1 MPDVDLRDDMLKLVR
16 YKILFVKRDLE
27 YTFPEREELVSE
39 NIDSTG
45 YTAWKIAQFI
55 QDLGSIEIPTKWR
68 SKKYPRDPG
77 SDTAPKINS
86 LDEEDKKYLRV
97 YYEVLDRYP
106 RERFKH
112 EERQIEVLE
121 QIRDKL
127 RSESQTQDPT
137 PELPPDLKP
146 LIDQL
151 RAQVSHMLSAAP
163 QASPIAAIVIFQVD
177 QAKEAQ
183 FRRMADALTEATRQL
198 PGCNV
203 FAFHRAPQSKVANA
217 VEYLIYEDWETTA
230 FFRTQWDSR
239 HLKDFQYNLG
249 GLMVALPDL
258 RFYEGWREYRKDGV
272 GTVARVAQTGQKRC
286 WNTGGTPID
295 CQGTGQDGEIQAGM
309 AWPTPRFTDHNDGTV
324 TDHLTGLVW
333 LKDADR
339 FGEVPWEEALRH
351 ARTLAGGGRGLTD
364 GSTAGDWRLPTIREL
379 FSLIDYGTA
388 DPIIPAGHPF
398 TNVRSSIYWTS
409 TTLAA
414 APTLAWM
421 MTLGIGPTVFD
432 LKINA
437 NRMWPVR
444 GQSTCVAQT
453 GQKMCWDSMGKEIP
467 CRGTGQDGEIQAGV
481 AWPTPRF
488 TDNGDGTV
496 TDQLTGL
503 VWLKNANPFGWR
515 TWEQALRD
523 CHELASGSHGLTDG
537 SVARDW
543 RLPNIREIES
553 LVDYN
558 NAGPCLPTGHP
569 FTNVRPSSY
578 WTSTSVAAAPT
589 EAMFIILGVGPA
601 IFESKEH
608 PFFVWPVR
616 DRRAVRGPHNGTP
629 RKCAR
634 RRSVWLK
641 HLPHHSH
648 RRRVS

>member
-1 MPDVDLRDDMLKLVR
+1 MPDTDLHDDMLKLVY

-27 YTFPEREELVSE
+27 YTFPEKEELVSE
-39 NIDSTG
+39 NIDASG
-45 YTAWKIAQFI
+45 YTAWKIAEFI
-55 QDLGSIEIPTKWR
+55 QDLENIDIPRKWR
-68 SKKYPRDPG
+68 DKKYPRDTTG
-77 SDTAPKINS
+77 ETAPKIDA

-106 RERFKH
+106 RERFKY
-112 EERQIEVLE
+112 EERQIEILE

-127 RSESQTQDPT
+127 RPG
-137 PELPPDLKP
+137 PPGPGQQPGVPADLKP

-151 RAQVSHMLSAAP
+151 RAQVTQMLSALP
-163 QASPIAAIVIFQVD
+163 QAMPIAATVVFQVD
-177 QAKEAQ
+177 KTREDR
-183 FRRMADALTEATRQL
+183 FKRMADALTEATRRL

-203 FAFHRAPQSKVANA
+203 FAFHKALQSKAANA

-230 FFRTQWDSR
+230 LFRTQWASQ
-239 HLKDFQYNLG
+239 HLQDFQYNLG
-249 GLMVALPDL
+249 GLLVALPEL
-258 RFYEGWREYRKDGV
+258 TWYEGWREYRQIV
-272 GTVARVAQTGQKRC
+272 VPTEARVAQTGQRRC
-286 WNTGGTPID
+286 WNIRGAPID
-295 CQGTGQDGEIQAGM
+295 CTGTGQDGEKQAGV
-309 AWPTPRFTDHNDGTV
+309 AWPEPRFTDNRDGTV
-324 TDHLTGLVW
+324 TDNLTGLIW
-333 LKDADR
+333 LQDADR
-339 FGEVPWEEALRH
+339 FGEVPWEEALTN
-351 ARTLAGGGRGLTD
+351 AKNLAGGSRGLTD
-364 GSTAGDWRLPTIREL
+364 GSKAGAWRLPTIREL

-444 GQSTCVAQT
+444 GEGARVAQT
-453 GQKMCWDSMGKEIP
+453 GQQRCWNTRGVEIP
-467 CRGTGQDGEIQAGV
+467 CAGTGQDGELRAGV

-496 TDQLTGL
+496 TDNLTGL
-503 VWLKNANPFGWR
+503 VWLKDANPFGWR

-523 CHELASGSHGLTDG
+523 CNDLASGSHGLTDG

-601 IFESKEH
+601 IFENKEH

-616 DRRAVRGPHNGTP
+616 DRRPVR
-629 RKCAR
+629 
-634 RRSVWLK
+634 
-641 HLPHHSH
+641 
-648 RRRVS
+648 

>member
-1 MPDVDLRDDMLKLVR
+1 MPDTDLRDDMLKLVR
-16 YKILFVKRDLE
+16 YKILFMKRDLE

-45 YTAWKIAQFI
+45 YTAWKIAEFI
-55 QDLGSIEIPTKWR
+55 QNLGKTPIPEKWLE
-68 SKKYPRDPG
+68 KKYPRDV
-77 SDTAPKINS
+77 SKDTPASPPKNGPTIDR
-86 LDEEDKKYLRV
+86 LDEEDKKHLRV

-106 RERFKH
+106 RERFKY

-127 RSESQTQDPT
+127 SVDSHNGQ
-137 PELPPDLKP
+137 PDLPEDLDP

-151 RAQVSHMLSAAP
+151 RAQVSQMLMTLP
-163 QASPIAAIVIFQVD
+163 QTMPIAAIVIFQVD
-177 QAKEAQ
+177 QRKEETFIA
-183 FRRMADALTEATRQL
+183 MADALTEATRKL

-203 FAFHRAPQSKVANA
+203 FAFHKAIQSRVANA

-230 FFRTQWDSR
+230 AFRPQWDST
-239 HLKDFQYNLG
+239 HLQAFQYNLG
-249 GLMVALPDL
+249 GLLVTLPDL
-258 RFYEGWREYRKDGV
+258 RFYYGWRDYREPVVK
-272 GTVARVAQTGQKRC
+272 TVARVAQTGQKQC
-286 WNTGGTPID
+286 WNVSGALID
-295 CQGTGQDGEIQAGM
+295 CTGTGQDGAIQAGVP
-309 AWPTPRFTDHNDGTV
+309 WPTPRFTDNEDGTV
-324 TDHLTGLVW
+324 TDNLTGLIW

-339 FGEVPWEEALRH
+339 FGEVTWEEALTY
-351 ARTLAGGGRGLTD
+351 ARNLASGGRGLTD
-364 GSTAGDWRLPTIREL
+364 GSMAGAWRLPTIREL

-421 MTLGIGPTVFD
+421 MTTGIAPTVFD

-444 GQSTCVAQT
+444 QGETTGVART
-453 GQKMCWDSMGKEIP
+453 GQQKCWNARGEEIP
-467 CRGTGQDGEIQAGV
+467 CAGTGQDGDIRAGV
-481 AWPTPRF
+481 AWPEPRF

-496 TDQLTGL
+496 TDNLTRL
-503 VWLKNANPFGWR
+503 VWLKNADPFGWR

-523 CHELASGSHGLTDG
+523 CNELASGRYGLTDG
-537 SVARDW
+537 SAATEW

-558 NAGPCLPTGHP
+558 NVGPCLPTGHP
-569 FTNVRPSSY
+569 FVNVRPSSY

-616 DRRAVRGPHNGTP
+616 DQRP
-629 RKCAR
+629 AR
-634 RRSVWLK
+634 
-641 HLPHHSH
+641 
-648 RRRVS
+648 